1 MKWAIVTTTDD
12 HDDSDHLLSPILSNF
27 LPTIFSSQLPYN
39 HRFASGLQW
48 NTMISSLTTPFL
60 PFTRLSTV
68 DLSCFANFPLS
79 NLTPSVDLL
88 RLDILCLT
96 RSSFKYLDQHGE
108 DGFFET
114 LKSEMMPEL
123 LEFHT
128 SGSSLLTTCYMLK
141 GKMTRFQ
148 FHGS

>member
-1 MKWAIVTTTDD
+1 MS
-12 HDDSDHLLSPILSNF
+12 HSNNEQRPHLLSPILSNF
-27 LPTIFSSQLPYN
+27 FPTIFSSQLAHN

-48 NTMISSLTTPFL
+48 NTMVSSLSSLTTPFL
-60 PFTRLSTV
+60 LFTRFSTI
-68 DLSCFANFPLS
+68 DLSCFTNFPLS
-79 NLTPSVDLL
+79 NLTPSVDRL

-114 LKSEMMPEL
+114 LKSELMPEL

-128 SGSSLLTTCYMLK
+128 SGSSLLTKCYMLK

-148 FHGS
+148 LHGS

>member
-1 MKWAIVTTTDD
+1 MSHTSVTTNDP
-12 HDDSDHLLSPILSNF
+12 DHLLSPILSNF
-27 LPTIFSSQLPYN
+27 FPTIFSSQLAHN

-48 NTMISSLTTPFL
+48 NTMVSSLSSLTTPFL
-60 PFTRLSTV
+60 LFTRFSTI
-68 DLSCFANFPLS
+68 DLSCFANCPPS
-79 NLTPSVDLL
+79 SLTPSVDLL

-96 RSSFKYLDQHGE
+96 RFEYLDQHGE

-114 LKSEMMPEL
+114 LKSEMMPKL

-128 SGSSLLTTCYMLK
+128 SGSSLLTKCYMLK

-148 FHGS
+148 LHGS